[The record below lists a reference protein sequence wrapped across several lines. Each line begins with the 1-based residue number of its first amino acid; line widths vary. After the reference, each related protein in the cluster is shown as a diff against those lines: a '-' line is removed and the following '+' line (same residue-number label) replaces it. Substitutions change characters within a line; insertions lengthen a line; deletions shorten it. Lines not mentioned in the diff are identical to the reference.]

1 MSDWTSGY
9 VADIGYTHGYYPELN
24 PLRVKLAFLNA
35 GLVYPEFGAAC
46 ELGFGQGVS
55 ANVHAAASIS
65 RWFGTDFNPSQAAYA
80 QELARASGSDAQLFD
95 GAFLDFCV
103 REDLPDF
110 DYIGLHG
117 IWSWVND
124 ENRAV
129 IVEFVRRKLKVGGV
143 LYVSYNT
150 LPGWSTFAP
159 IRHLMTEHADV
170 VGSDGKGIISRVT
183 DAINFADALMATN
196 PAYMRANPQIADRIT
211 GLKSQNRNYLAH
223 EYFNRD
229 WDPMHF
235 ATMADWLAPAKVS
248 YACSAN
254 YLDHVDVANLTKDQ
268 QAFLAELPDPMFR
281 QSVRDY
287 MVNQQFRKDYW
298 IKGPRNL
305 SPLERSEGLR
315 AIRVV
320 LTTHRLDVPL
330 KVAGSVGEVT
340 LSEAIYAP
348 ILDLLADHKPQS
360 LGKLEAALMGVGI
373 TLSHILEVCLVLT
386 GMGHLC
392 IVQDDQAIGKARKT
406 SDRLNSLLISK
417 ARSSNDTTV
426 LSSPV
431 TGGGVS
437 ISRFQQ
443 LFVLA
448 LGQGKKTPEDLG
460 RFAWQIL
467 ASQGQKILKDGVVLN
482 SDEENLAEITE
493 QAEVFHKKHLP
504 IFRALQ
510 IV

>member
-9 VADIGYTHGYYPELN
+9 VADVGYTHGYYPELN

-35 GLVYPEFGAAC
+35 GLVCPDFGTAC

-80 QELARASGSDAQLFD
+80 QELTRASGADAQLSD
-95 GAFLDFCV
+95 VSFLEFCARV
-103 REDLPDF
+103 DLPGF

-117 IWSWVND
+117 IWSWISD

-129 IVEFVRRKLKVGGV
+129 IVDFIRRKLKVGGV
-143 LYVSYNT
+143 LYASYNT
-150 LPGWSTFAP
+150 LPGWSAFAP

-183 DAINFADALMATN
+183 DAISFADALMATN
-196 PAYMRANPQIADRIT
+196 PAYLRANPQIAERIT
-211 GLKSQNRNYLAH
+211 GLKSQNHNYLAH

-229 WDPMHF
+229 WHPMHF
-235 ATMADWLAPAKVS
+235 ATMADWLAPAKVT

-268 QAFLAELPDPMFR
+268 QAFLAELPDLMFR
-281 QSVRDY
+281 QSVRDF

-298 IKGPRNL
+298 VKGPRTL
-305 SPLERSEGLR
+305 TPLDRFEGLR

-320 LTTHRLDVPL
+320 LTTHRPDVPL
-330 KVAGSVGEVT
+330 KATGALGEVSM
-340 LSEAIYAP
+340 SEAIYSP
-348 ILDLLADHKPQS
+348 ILDQLADHKPHS
-360 LGKLEAALMGVGI
+360 LGKLEAALTSIGI
-373 TLSHILEVCLVLT
+373 TLSQILEACLLLSGV
-386 GMGHLC
+386 GHLW
-392 IVQDDQAIGKARKT
+392 IVQEDQAISKARKT
-406 SDRLNSLLISK
+406 SDRLNGHLIGK

-431 TGGGVS
+431 TGGGITVG
-437 ISRFQQ
+437 RFQQ
-443 LFVLA
+443 LFVLGV
-448 LGQGKKTPEDLG
+448 GQGKKTPEDLG

-467 ASQGQKILKDGVVLN
+467 AAQGQKILKEGAALETND
-482 SDEENLAEITE
+482 ENLAEMTA
-493 QAEVFHKKHLP
+493 QAEVFCIKQLP
-504 IFRALQ
+504 VLRALQ